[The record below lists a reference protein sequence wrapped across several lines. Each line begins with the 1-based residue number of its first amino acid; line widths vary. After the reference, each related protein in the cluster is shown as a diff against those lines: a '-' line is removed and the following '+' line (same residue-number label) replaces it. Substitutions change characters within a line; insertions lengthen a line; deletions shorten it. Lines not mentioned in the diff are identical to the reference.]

1 MEASFVCSYWMHMVA
16 ATSPRGKTGGT
27 SPARPRNGTT
37 GYAAMAG
44 TAGACVPHVGCENMP
59 IRCDATNERD
69 VFGIDLPEY
78 KSLERCLR
86 SKCHMTQLWDANFPE
101 VQSQLQRSWALP
113 AALACAAVSVAVAL
127 ALLLRRLSTQVARYE
142 PLADS
147 SEDEV
152 LLDCE

>member
-1 MEASFVCSYWMHMVA
+1 MEDDRIRGNGGDSWCVCATCASEIVD
-16 ATSPRGKTGGT
+16 K
-27 SPARPRNGTT
+27 
-37 GYAAMAG
+37 
-44 TAGACVPHVGCENMP
+44 VGCENMP